1 MAVPE
6 YKILFLQSVKKKK
19 NTTLFTNMLAYKS
32 TLQTDQKQIKDQE
45 QSIILKS
52 KISIMILSCRYEDWL
67 LK

>member
-1 MAVPE
+1 MQWR
-6 YKILFLQSVKKKK
+6 KKKLKKK